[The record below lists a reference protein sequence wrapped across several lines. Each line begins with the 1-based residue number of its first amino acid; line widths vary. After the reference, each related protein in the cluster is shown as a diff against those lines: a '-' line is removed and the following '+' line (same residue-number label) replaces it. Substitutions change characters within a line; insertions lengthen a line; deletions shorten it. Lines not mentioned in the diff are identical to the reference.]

1 MRWDSPERQA
11 ERSVVDPGG
20 WRARLAGVSGVVDLP
35 RDYPRPPVQ
44 THRAAETVGSVPE
57 DIVAVVRRTATDLGV
72 APGVLL
78 LAAFA
83 VLLQRVTGHTDL
95 VVGVPA
101 EDRGCPEF
109 EGVAGS
115 FPSLLPV
122 RLRVVDDA
130 SFADHVLG
138 VDAAVAETL
147 AHRGVPFKRIVE
159 GLGLPLDLSRAP
171 LVQVV
176 FHPPTA
182 PDPGLDSPGM
192 TTRRLPAPVP
202 SSPFDLTL
210 GVVDHGGNE
219 LTLRMVHNPDLY
231 RPERIDALIDSY
243 VALLGSLVA
252 AVDGPV
258 RGAAARPPGR
268 GPLPDPAA
276 PVPGLVTVSM
286 PAGVVERIR
295 QWAADRPGAGAV
307 YGDDGI
313 MTYAGLDELQAAVAA
328 AVRGTGVTHG
338 QAVGVLA
345 SRSVCLPAVLLGVLG
360 SGARWLLL
368 DPALPP
374 GRLARQAAAA
384 ELRALVACPG
394 TLVPGELAGPTVVS
408 VTDLIEVRRPD
419 PAAPAIAP
427 PAERGYLMA
436 TSGTTGEPALVMT
449 EEAPLARFLHW
460 YTGRFHLGATD
471 ATALLAGLA
480 HDALLRDAFA
490 PLVVGGRVHVPPPGL
505 LRDPDGL
512 VDWLAAARVTV
523 VHLTPHLARLLSRAA
538 GTLPDLRLVVLA
550 GDILTDADVRAVRG
564 IAPGA
569 VFVNAYGTT
578 ETPQVHAYAI
588 VRPSAADG
596 GRPSPLPVGVGV
608 EGGSQ
613 LVLVSRGGTP
623 AAVGE
628 LAEVF
633 IRSRNLATGYLDP
646 AAREG
651 RFGRNPFRADEK
663 DRMYATGDLG
673 RYDPSGAVVLAGRSD
688 RQVKVRGYR
697 VELGEVEAALGEHP
711 DVAEAAVVARTDATG
726 ETSLAGYVVPRRAG
740 LSVQAVRDSVSARLP
755 EYARP
760 AALMLVPAL
769 PLTPNGKLDRTALP
783 EPAVGRPSGFA
794 AAGPCTL
801 TEGRVAAIWREVLGL
816 PRIGVTDNFFEIGG
830 HSLAIAAV
838 HARLTA
844 QEGRRLH
851 LVDMFK
857 YPTIRALA
865 AHLDGAG
872 SDPSTPGLDRAARRI
887 AVRSRLNRRSIRD
900 SPHSEQA
907 DKEQR

>member
-1 MRWDSPERQA
+1 M
-11 ERSVVDPGG
+11 VDPGG
-20 WRARLAGVSGVVDLP
+20 WGARLAGVSGVVDLP
-35 RDYPRPPVQ
+35 RDYARPPVQ
-44 THRAAETVGSVPE
+44 THRAAEAVRSVPE
-57 DIVAVVRRTATDLGV
+57 DVVAAARRSATDLGV

-78 LAAFA
+78 LAAFS
-83 VLLQRVTGHTDL
+83 VLLQRLTGHTEL

-101 EDRGCPEF
+101 VDRRCLEF
-109 EGVAGS
+109 EGVVGN
-115 FPSLLPV
+115 FLGLLPV
-122 RLRVVDDA
+122 RLRVEDGA

-138 VDAAVAETL
+138 VDAAVADAL
-147 AHRGVPFKRIVE
+147 AHRDESFERIIE
-159 GLGLPLDLSRAP
+159 GLGLPLDLSRAS

-176 FHPPTA
+176 FHPSAA
-182 PDPGLDSPGM
+182 PDSSLDLPGV
-192 TTRRLPAPVP
+192 TTRRMPAPVP

-210 GVVDHGGNE
+210 GVVDHGGNG
-219 LTLRMVHNPDLY
+219 LTLRTVHNPDLY
-231 RPERIDALIDSY
+231 RPERIDALLDSY
-243 VALLGSLVA
+243 MALLWSLVA

-258 RGAAARPPGR
+258 WGAAARPPGR
-268 GPLPDPAA
+268 GQLPDPAA
-276 PVPGLVTVSM
+276 PVPGLVTVTT
-286 PAGVVERIR
+286 PAGVVEQIR
-295 QWAADRPGAGAV
+295 QWAAGRPGAGAV
-307 YGDDGI
+307 YGDDGT
-313 MTYAGLDELQAAVAA
+313 MTYAALDELRATVAA
-328 AVRGTGVTHG
+328 AVHRAGVTHG
-338 QAVGVLA
+338 QAVGVLV
-345 SRSVCLPAVLLGVLG
+345 SRSVYLPAVLLGVLG

-368 DPALPP
+368 DPALPSR
-374 GRLARQAAAA
+374 RLARQAAAA
-384 ELRALVACPG
+384 KLRALVACPD
-394 TLVPGELAGPTVVS
+394 TMVPGELAGLTVVS
-408 VTDLIEVRRPD
+408 VTDLIGARRPD
-419 PAAPAIAP
+419 PAAAAIAP

-436 TSGTTGEPALVMT
+436 TSGTTGEPALVT
-449 EEAPLARFLHW
+449 TGEAPLARFLHW
-460 YTGRFHLGATD
+460 YAGRFHIGPTD

-512 VDWLAAARVTV
+512 VDWLAAARVTMA
-523 VHLTPHLARLLSRAA
+523 HLTPHLARLLARAG

-550 GDILTDADVRAVRG
+550 GDILTDADVRAVCG

-569 VFVNAYGTT
+569 VVVNAYGTT

-613 LVLVSRGGTP
+613 LVLVGRGGAP

-633 IRSRNLATGYLDP
+633 IRSRNLATGYLNP
-646 AAREG
+646 GAWGG
-651 RFGRNPFRADEK
+651 RFGRNPFSADEK
-663 DRMYATGDLG
+663 DRVYATGDLG

-688 RQVKVRGYR
+688 HQVKVRGYR

-740 LSVQAVRDSVSARLP
+740 LSVQAVRELVSGRLP

-760 AALMLVPAL
+760 AALILVPAL

-783 EPAVGRPSGFA
+783 EPTADRPSGFP
-794 AAGPCTL
+794 AAGPWTL
-801 TEGRVAAIWREVLGL
+801 TERRVAAIWREMLSL

-830 HSLAIAAV
+830 HSLSIAAV

-844 QEGRRLH
+844 REGRRLH

-872 SDPSTPGLDRAARRI
+872 SGPSSPGLDRAARRI
-887 AVRSRLNRRSIRD
+887 AARGRQDRRSIRD
-900 SPHSEQA
+900 SLRSEQA